1 MASSWVF
8 EKRKLPLRVN
18 WSISRGSLAEKENGF
33 VLFKDDGLEGRGE
46 VAFLTHGSTSID
58 DIEEAFLKFKEEAPS
73 YINGLDD
80 LTALLSSMEL
90 PSALRFA
97 IESSYVHYLSQ
108 VMDSTK
114 QRVLGVREV
123 SKIQTSFS
131 IPLMPSENVEGYIK
145 NNSLSRFHSL
155 KIKVA
160 DFDDYKFVLRVC
172 DLFSG
177 KIRIDGNECFSE
189 AKEVLAFLEP
199 LSHIPLEF
207 VEQPLASSKHEEAI
221 RLRERSKVML
231 MADESVQD
239 GPIIDDFQKM
249 FHGVNIKLMK
259 AGGYIKAM
267 NQLREARA
275 LGLKTMLGC
284 MVETSVG
291 ISSAM
296 NIAHG
301 VDFFDLDGF
310 LLLKEDPFKLVY
322 EDKGT
327 LYYSHNH

>member
-8 EKRKLPLRVN
+8 ERRKLPLKVK
-18 WSISRGSLAEKENGF
+18 WSISRGSLSVKENGF
-33 VLFKDDGLEGRGE
+33 VIFKDDGLEGIGE
-46 VAFLTHGSTSID
+46 VAFLTHGPLSIED
-58 DIEEAFLKFKEEAPS
+58 VEEAFLKFKNEAPS

-80 LTALLSSMEL
+80 LTAVLSSMEL
-90 PSALRFA
+90 PSSLRFA

-123 SKIQTSFS
+123 SNIQTSYS
-131 IPLMPSENVEGYIK
+131 IPLMPLEELSSYIHT
-145 NNSLSRFHSL
+145 NNLTRFHSL

-160 DFDDYKFVLRVC
+160 NFDDYKFVLKAAELFPGKLRV
-172 DLFSG
+172 
-177 KIRIDGNECFSE
+177 DGNECFKDS
-189 AKEVLAFLEP
+189 KEVLGFLEP
-199 LSHIPLEF
+199 LADLPLEF
-207 VEQPLASSKHEEAI
+207 LEQPLPTNRLEEAI
-221 RLRERSKVML
+221 LLREKSKVLL

-239 GPIIDDFQKM
+239 GSIVDEFQQM

-267 NQLREARA
+267 NQLREARS
-275 LGLKTMLGC
+275 LGLKTMIGC
-284 MVETSVG
+284 MVETSIG

-310 LLLKEDPFKLVY
+310 LLLEDDPFKLVY
-322 EDKGT
+322 EDKGS